1 MDHGKFCA
9 QKNLPLREA
18 LSQLDQGTK
27 KILFLLDGEKLAG
40 SLTDG
45 DVRRFLLRGGRLDE
59 PAEKAANPHSK
70 TAESREEARALL
82 RKENCTAVPV
92 IERDGRLVDI
102 VFDETPPH
110 PKRPRLSVPV
120 VIMAGGKGT
129 RLDPYTRIL
138 PKPLIPIGDL
148 PIIEHIMGRF
158 QEYGCEDFHIIVN
171 YKRELIKAY
180 FTENERHYQISWYD
194 EDKPLGTGGGLSLLK
209 GKLKETF
216 ILTNCD
222 IILQSDYA
230 DILRFHREGGNAITM
245 VGAKKNLTIP
255 YGTVETGDGG
265 VIEGFREKPELSF
278 LTNTGLYVVEPEVLE
293 DIPADTALGFPDIIE
308 TQRQKVR
315 RTAVY
320 AVEDDEWLDMGQLE
334 ELKKMEE
341 RLRGE

>member
-1 MDHGKFCA
+1 MDY
-9 QKNLPLREA
+9 RELCIDKQISIRDA
-18 LSQLDQGTK
+18 LYQMDKALIK
-27 KILFLLDGEKLAG
+27 VLFITDCDHLMA

-45 DVRRFLLRGGRLDE
+45 DIRRYLLAGGSMDS
-59 PAEKAANPHSK
+59 PVSVVGNPNPITARNK
-70 TAESREEARALL
+70 TQAISLL
-82 RKENCTAVPV
+82 QEHHCIAVP
-92 IERDGRLVDI
+92 LVDEKNKLSSI
-102 VFDETPPH
+102 VLEKEDAV
-110 PKRPRLSVPV
+110 SVPFLGLPV

-158 QEYGCEDFHIIVN
+158 QEYGCKDFHIIVN

-180 FTENERHYQISWYD
+180 FAENERHYQISWYD

-209 GKLKETF
+209 GKLKDTF

-230 DILRFHREGGNAITM
+230 DMLRFHREGGNVITM

-255 YGTVETGDGG
+255 YGTVETGVGG

-293 DIPADTALGFPDIIE
+293 DIPVDTALGFPDIIE
-308 TQRQKVR
+308 SQRQKGR

-320 AVEDDEWLDMGQLE
+320 TVDDDEWLDMGQLE